1 MTATATAAARAESRS
16 TSSAARQCC
25 HRQLTSAPSERDT
38 CGVFCKGADLL
49 TPLAKGFC
57 FGEGPRWF
65 EGLLWFS
72 DMLGEA
78 VHTVNLRG
86 DVTTLPLAGHAPSG
100 LGFRPDG
107 SLLIASAE
115 DRQVL
120 RYDGE
125 AVACVADLSGIV
137 PANLGDMVID
147 DLGRAYIGSQAFE
160 GGVIVRVDPDETS
173 TVVADDLDFPNGMVI
188 TPDRQTLIVAESVGR
203 RLTAF
208 TVGSDGSLADRRI
221 FADGLDGPPDGI
233 TLDAEGGIWASMTL
247 ANQFERIVEG
257 GSVTDRIDIGE
268 RTAIACTLGGPERR
282 TLFLLS
288 STDAYPQRLIG
299 TRLSRLDTLTVDVP
313 GAGLP

>member
-1 MTATATAAARAESRS
+1 VIPE
-16 TSSAARQCC
+16 
-25 HRQLTSAPSERDT
+25 
-38 CGVFCKGADLL
+38 
-49 TPLAKGFC
+49 PLANGFC

-78 VHTVNLRG
+78 VHTATMGGSL
-86 DVTTLPLAGHAPSG
+86 TTLPLPGHSPSG

-107 SLLIASAE
+107 SLLIASTE

-125 AVACVADLSGIV
+125 TVVTIADLTEMA

-147 DLGRAYIGSQAFE
+147 DTGRAYIGSQAFE
-160 GGVIVRVDPDETS
+160 GGVIIRLDPDDS
-173 TVVADDLDFPNGMVI
+173 ATVVAEDLDFPNGMVI
-188 TPDRQTLIVAESVGR
+188 TPARELIVAESIGR

-208 TVGSDGSLADRRI
+208 SIDDDGGLADRRV

-233 TLDAEGGIWASMTL
+233 TLDTEGAVWAAMTL
-247 ANQFERIVEG
+247 AHQFERIVAG
-257 GSVTDRIDIGE
+257 GAVTDRIDMGE
-268 RTAIACTLGGPERR
+268 RVAIACALGGPERR

-288 STDAYPQRLIG
+288 STDAYPQRLVG
-299 TRLSRLDTLTVDVP
+299 TRLSQLDAVTVSTP
-313 GAGLP
+313 GAGSP

>member
-1 MTATATAAARAESRS
+1 MIPE
-16 TSSAARQCC
+16 
-25 HRQLTSAPSERDT
+25 
-38 CGVFCKGADLL
+38 
-49 TPLAKGFC
+49 PLANGFC

-78 VHTVNLRG
+78 VHTATMGGSL
-86 DVTTLPLAGHAPSG
+86 TTLPLPGHSPSG

-107 SLLIASAE
+107 SLLIASTE

-125 AVACVADLSGIV
+125 TVVTVADLADLA
-137 PANLGDMVID
+137 PADLGDMVID
-147 DLGRAYIGSQAFE
+147 DAGRAYIGSQARE
-160 GGVIVRVDPDETS
+160 GGVIIRLDPDDS
-173 TVVADDLDFPNGMVI
+173 ATVVASDLDFPNGMVI
-188 TPDRQTLIVAESVGR
+188 TGDRGTLIVAESTGR

-208 TVGSDGSLADRRI
+208 TVDDDGGLADRRV
-221 FADGLDGPPDGI
+221 FAEGLDGPPDGI
-233 TLDAEGGIWASMTL
+233 ALDAEGAVWTSMTL
-247 ANQFERIVEG
+247 AHQFERIVAG
-257 GSVTDRIDIGE
+257 GDVTDRIDMGDRI
-268 RTAIACTLGGPERR
+268 AIACALGGPERR

-299 TRLSRLDTLTVDVP
+299 TRLSQLDAVTVDTP

>member
-1 MTATATAAARAESRS
+1 V
-16 TSSAARQCC
+16 
-25 HRQLTSAPSERDT
+25 APCERDT
-38 CGVFCKGADLL
+38 YGVICKGAERL
-49 TPLAKGFC
+49 TPLANGFC

-78 VHTVNLRG
+78 VHTVNLKG
-86 DVTTLPLAGHAPSG
+86 DMTTLPLASHAPSG

-107 SLLIASAE
+107 SLLIASTE

-120 RYDGE
+120 RYDGDT
-125 AVACVADLSGIV
+125 VACVANLSGAV

-147 DLGRAYIGSQAFE
+147 DVGRAYVGSQAYE

-173 TVVADDLDFPNGMVI
+173 AVVAEDLDFPNGMVI
-188 TPDRQTLIVAESVGR
+188 TPDRKTLIVAESIGR

-208 TVGSDGSLADRRI
+208 TIGPDGSLADRRI

-233 TLDAEGGIWASMTL
+233 TLDAEGGVWASMTL

-257 GSVTDRIDIGE
+257 GIVTDRIDMGD
-268 RTAIACTLGGPERR
+268 RAAIACTLGGPERR

-288 STDAYPQRLIG
+288 STDAYPKRLVG
-299 TRLSRLDTLTVDVP
+299 TKLSRLDAMTVDVP